1 MPRYKYPPLDFQ
13 CLYEHNC
20 PYLKGLSTK
29 WVWDEYERAD
39 FKYHEHLR
47 IIDAYDEELETSRKR
62 ILSLEKENAEMKAK
76 LQALH
81 QRQFKA
87 NKKKDK
93 QKKENTSGT
102 INRSKKKKR
111 GAPAGHPGWFRRKPK
126 DVNQTVHVAA
136 PDSCPHCQSEELTP
150 IQEIKEHIQEDIVLK
165 PSTVVTRY
173 LHKQVYCAHCS
184 RSVIKAADNE
194 LLNAHIGPVAKSTAI
209 YLRYR
214 MGLPYRKVQEL
225 FKDLFNLEFVPA
237 SALGFDK
244 KAALKGQEIYEDLR
258 EKIKASAVVHADE
271 TSWRNDG
278 IGHYAWYAGNS
289 DLAFFHIDRH
299 RSSEVATSILGTT
312 NFGGV
317 LITDRYAAYNST
329 NPAERQTCLAHIIR
343 RAKEIAQE
351 ISLLKKNYRDQ
362 QAESFCAR
370 IAKLFSRACK
380 VGQKISSG
388 VIAINQTPAIEKK
401 FLENL
406 KTYCANE
413 LNFSSAETLRSKL
426 VGKEINQLFTF
437 LRHPDVPPTNNQ
449 AEQSIRSFVIFRKI
463 FFGTRS
469 EIGLLTHSILPSLI
483 FTARRQGQHPRDFLQ
498 ILLTSDTPTAQDA
511 LYNNSS

>member
-1 MPRYKYPPLDFQ
+1 MPRTKYPPPDFQ

-20 PYLKGLSTK
+20 PYLRRLSTT

-39 FKYHEHLR
+39 SRYQEHLR
-47 IIDAYDEELETSRKR
+47 IIDAYDEELERSRKR
-62 ILSLEKENAEMKAK
+62 ILFLEKENAETKAK

-81 QRQFKA
+81 QRQFKS
-87 NKKKDK
+87 NRKKDK
-93 QKKENTSGT
+93 QKEEMTSGN
-102 INRSKKKKR
+102 INSSRKKKR
-111 GAPAGHPGWFRRKPK
+111 GAPAGHPGWFRSKPK
-126 DVNQTVHVAA
+126 DVDQTVHVSA
-136 PDSCPHCQSEELTP
+136 PDSCPHCQSENLTP
-150 IQEIKEHIQEDIVLK
+150 IQEFKEHIQEDIILT
-165 PSTVVTRY
+165 PRTVVTRY
-173 LHKQVYCAHCS
+173 LHKQAYCAHCS
-184 RSVIKAADNE
+184 RTVIKAADNE

-237 SALGFDK
+237 SALGFDR
-244 KAALKGQEIYEDLR
+244 KAALKGEAIYEDLR
-258 EKIKASAVVHADE
+258 EKIRASSVVHADE
-271 TSWRNDG
+271 TFWRNDG

-299 RSSEVATSILGTT
+299 RSSEVATSILGT

-317 LITDRYAAYNST
+317 LVTDRYAAYNST

-351 ISLLKKNYRDQ
+351 LSLLKNNYRDL
-362 QAESFCAR
+362 QAESFCAG

-388 VIAINQTPAIEKK
+388 LITIEQIPAIEKK

-406 KTYCANE
+406 KTYCAHQ

-426 VGKEINQLFTF
+426 IGKEINQLFTF

-449 AEQSIRSFVIFRKI
+449 AEQSLRSIVIFRKI
-463 FFGTRS
+463 IFGTRS
-469 EIGLLTHSILPSLI
+469 ASGLRTHSILPSLVL
-483 FTARRQGQHPRDFLQ
+483 TARRQGNHPRDFLQ
-498 ILLTSDTPTAQDA
+498 TLLTSDTPTAQAA
-511 LYNNSS
+511 LFNDSS